1 MKRKLEPILNP
12 FLKTAAIAFASGWLF
27 YQAGMFLPW
36 LLGPMFALLLLNQ
49 FTDMRLQWPKILRT
63 AGLVL
68 LGVQIGSSF
77 TRNTIGLMWLD
88 LPYMAF
94 MTLAIVGLSLG
105 LGLLFRRMADESL
118 ATSLLGS
125 MPGGLSQMVVI
136 AEEVESANVTV
147 VTMMQ
152 TVRIFMVI
160 SIVPFLAV
168 FLAGRE
174 PGELVPE
181 SFAFSWPL
189 FITAIGAGLL
199 VYWTMKKVRFPAA
212 EVLAPIFTMALVQS
226 LAGQHIVELPYWLV
240 ALAQVFIGA
249 NLGLQMEQIREK
261 MNLRMGMAIIVNN
274 VLLIGFSVLIAYL
287 LAAWLPEYIFLDFF
301 LSAAPGG
308 MAEMAITALASGGDV
323 ALITSFHLFRLF
335 FILLLASPIIA
346 FIVKK
351 LDAKTNH

>member
-1 MKRKLEPILNP
+1 MNP
-12 FLKTAAIAFASGWLF
+12 FLITALIAFLSGWIF
-27 YQAGMFLPW
+27 FEVGMFLPW
-36 LLGPMFALLLLNQ
+36 LLGPMFVLLLLNQ
-49 FTDMRLQWPKILRT
+49 FTTIKFYWPKVLRT

-77 TRNTIGLMWLD
+77 TKDTVALMWFD

-105 LGLLFRRMADESL
+105 LGLLFRRMANESL

-125 MPGGLSQMVVI
+125 IPGGLSQMVVI

-160 SIVPFLAV
+160 SIVPFLTV
-168 FLAGRE
+168 FLAGRNAS
-174 PGELVPE
+174 ELVPE
-181 SFAFSWPL
+181 AFVFSWPPFL
-189 FITAIGAGLL
+189 AALGIGLS
-199 VYWTMKKVRFPAA
+199 VYWLMKKVHFPAA
-212 EVLAPIFTMALVQS
+212 EVLSPIFTMALVQS
-226 LAGQHIVELPYWLV
+226 LTGHHLIELPYWLV

-249 NLGLQMEQIREK
+249 NLGLQMEQLREK
-261 MNLRMGMAIIVNN
+261 MNLRMGMAIVVNN
-274 VLLIGFSVLIAYL
+274 ILLIGFSVLIAYL
-287 LAAWLPEYIFLDFF
+287 LAIWLPEYLFLDFF

-346 FIVKK
+346 FVVKK
-351 LDAKTNH
+351 LDAKTGH

>member
-1 MKRKLEPILNP
+1 MNS
-12 FLKTAAIAFASGWLF
+12 FLKTAVIAFASGWLF
-27 YQAGMFLPW
+27 YEVGMFLPW
-36 LLGPMFALLLLNQ
+36 LLGPMFILLLLNQ
-49 FTDMRLQWPKILRT
+49 FTAMKFRWPKILRT

-77 TRNTIGLMWLD
+77 TRDAVALMWFD

-105 LGLLFRRMADESL
+105 LGLLFRRMANESL

-125 MPGGLSQMVVI
+125 IPGGLSQMVVI
-136 AEEVESANVTV
+136 AEEVDSANVTV

-152 TVRIFMVI
+152 MVRVLMVI
-160 SIVPFLAV
+160 SIVPFLSI
-168 FLAGRE
+168 FLAGRNASE
-174 PGELVPE
+174 IVPE
-181 SFAFSWPL
+181 TFVFAWPPFL
-189 FITAIGAGLL
+189 AAIAVGLL
-199 VYWTMKKVRFPAA
+199 VYWLMKKMHFPAA

-226 LAGQHIVELPYWLV
+226 ITAHHILEMPVWLV

-249 NLGLQMEQIREK
+249 NLGLQMEQLREK
-261 MNLRMGMAIIVNN
+261 MNLRIGMAILVNN
-274 VLLIGFSVLIAYL
+274 VLLIGFSVLIAYM
-287 LAAWLPEYIFLDFF
+287 LAAFLPGYLFLDFF

-346 FIVKK
+346 YVVKK

>member
-1 MKRKLEPILNP
+1 MKL
-12 FLKTAAIAFASGWLF
+12 FLKTAVIAFASGWLF
-27 YQAGMFLPW
+27 YELGMFLPW
-36 LLGPMFALLLLNQ
+36 LLGPMFVLLLLNQ
-49 FTDMRLQWPKILRT
+49 FTKISLYWPKILRT

-77 TRNTIGLMWLD
+77 TKDAVVLMWFD
-88 LPYMAF
+88 LPYMIF
-94 MTLAIVGLSLG
+94 MTFTIVGLSLI
-105 LGLLFRRMADESL
+105 LGLLFKRMANESL

-125 MPGGLSQMVVI
+125 IPGGLSQMVVI

-152 TVRIFMVI
+152 TFRIFMVV

-168 FLAGRE
+168 FLAGRDADALTQE
-174 PGELVPE
+174 TFV
-181 SFAFSWPL
+181 FALLPFLSAIAVGL
-189 FITAIGAGLL
+189 FVFWL
-199 VYWTMKKVRFPAA
+199 MKKVRFPAA
-212 EVLAPIFTMALVQS
+212 EVLAPILTMALVQTVTGHH
-226 LAGQHIVELPYWLV
+226 LIEMPYWLV

-249 NLGLQMEQIREK
+249 NLGLQMEQVREK
-261 MNLRMGMAIIVNN
+261 MNLRMGMAIVVNN

-287 LAAWLPEYIFLDFF
+287 LAIWLPDYIFLDFF

-308 MAEMAITALASGGDV
+308 MAEMAITALAAGGDV

-346 FIVKK
+346 YIVKK
-351 LDAKTNH
+351 LDAKTDL